1 MKTQRIL
8 KMLAVVAIIFGA
20 LTVFSGGRALF
31 GDAQARASVG
41 NAVGFVLWFNF
52 LAGFAYVVTG
62 IGLWVGRGDSLGGC
76 CIRRS
81 RHGWWSLRNAHGR
94 RIGPQAPVLGGCRC
108 RGAACTVAQIGLPG
122 AVNEPVNE
130 RLGAFLG
137 QLLMGVDAPE
147 NMSLPQFAGK
157 PGSGI
162 GLTPVFGKVG

>member
-62 IGLWVGRGDSLGGC
+62 IGLW
-76 CIRRS
+76 
-81 RHGWWSLRNAHGR
+81 AGR
-94 RIGPQAPVLGGCRC
+94 RWAGRAATLLAVATALVAAAFGVHVMGGGAYEMRTIGALTLRLLFWVAV
-108 RGAACTVAQIGLPG
+108 AAVAQRALSP
-122 AVNEPVNE
+122 
-130 RLGAFLG
+130 
-137 QLLMGVDAPE
+137 
-147 NMSLPQFAGK
+147 K
-157 PGSGI
+157 
-162 GLTPVFGKVG
+162 